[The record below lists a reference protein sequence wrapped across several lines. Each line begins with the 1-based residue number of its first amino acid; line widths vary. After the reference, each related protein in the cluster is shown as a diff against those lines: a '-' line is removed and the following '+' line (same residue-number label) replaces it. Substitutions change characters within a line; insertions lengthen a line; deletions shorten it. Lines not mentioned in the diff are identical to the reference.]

1 MNTSMSFNN
10 LSAYK
15 TSSSINNIACA
26 VCLNHLFIV
35 QLEVCTSQSP
45 LPISLIY
52 PTSGNCFLYL
62 WVGIIF
68 FVCFACLDS
77 IFKWGYIWHFFLW
90 LLLLSMIPSKS
101 ICVAANYKISF
112 LARVL
117 HIYIKLVLFW
127 DFFFFFWEHSWPNPM
142 PFSSHPGCHLLRKTF
157 LDHT

>member
-1 MNTSMSFNN
+1 MHHKMNTSMSFNN

-101 ICVAANYKISF
+101 ICVAANSKFSF
-112 LARVL
+112 FIANIPL
-117 HIYIKLVLFW
+117 HICVYIHT
-127 DFFFFFWEHSWPNPM
+127 HSYPHLY
-142 PFSSHPGCHLLRKTF
+142 PFICWWTLRFLPYLGCCK
-157 LDHT
+157 